1 MLIPPAPVA
10 ASGERWRY
18 AARNIIAARASEELM
33 KTTLSLAVLFL
44 FVAAGGTCLA
54 MISTRN
60 VPKDQAKELGI
71 ELRGKPNGPNEAWIE
86 LEFMP
91 EGKLADFK
99 HVSLEIA
106 DDKQFQLGWTPLKD
120 ERTSTGSVI
129 VRLMGNRAFLEKVTL
144 RVVRGDFGDHGD
156 DLRIKDF
163 VNLKEL
169 R

>member
-1 MLIPPAPVA
+1 MLI
-10 ASGERWRY
+10 RY
-18 AARNIIAARASEELM
+18 PARNILAPPASKEPM
-33 KTTLSLAVLFL
+33 KTTFSLAVLIL
-44 FVAAGGTCLA
+44 FVAACGTCLA

-60 VPKDQAKELGI
+60 VSKELAKELGI
-71 ELRGKPNGPNEAWIE
+71 ELRAKPNGPNEAWIE
-86 LEFMP
+86 LEFKP
-91 EGKLADFK
+91 EGKLAGFK
-99 HVSLEIA
+99 HVSLEIR

-156 DLRIKDF
+156 DLQIKDF